1 MQHDNNGVWSGCAMT
16 VLMLLAGIFILGT
29 CLAFFVS
36 PSLVDELS
44 LWLGKQR
51 NLHYVV
57 VLRLLLGVLFLIGA
71 SQTDY
76 PQAIRALGVL
86 FIAAAVLL
94 FALPAEKIKSIT
106 EYYLNRPVW
115 VVRSWIAVPMMLGLF
130 IIYSVL

>member
-1 MQHDNNGVWSGCAMT
+1 MT
-16 VLMLLAGIFILGT
+16 FLILLAGIFILGT

-36 PSLVDELS
+36 PSLVDELI

-51 NLHYVV
+51 NLRYVV
-57 VLRLLLGVLFLIGA
+57 VLRLTLGVLFLLGA
-71 SQTDY
+71 PQTDY

-94 FALPAEKIKSIT
+94 AALPAEKIKGIT
-106 EYYLNRPVW
+106 EHFLNRSVW
-115 VVRSWIAVPMMLGLF
+115 VVRSWVTVPMVLGLF